1 MSAGTSDLVY
11 ISLRLSLAS
20 LLSQNGMPPV
30 IFDESFARFDDNRLN
45 GILRILSARADEG
58 GQVILLTSQKR
69 DAALMRSIG
78 EFEHIIV

>member
-1 MSAGTSDLVY
+1 
-11 ISLRLSLAS
+11 
-20 LLSQNGMPPV
+20 V